1 MSSSTDTP
9 VSKLGSFVAGGAA
22 ACVAVTFTNPI
33 ETVKTR
39 LQLQGELVAGGSRL
53 YTGPAQAVS
62 LIYRTE
68 GMRGLQQGLA
78 CAYAYQILLNGSRL
92 GLYDPLRVALGGCV
106 LGDRSAHG
114 SAVLAVNAAAG
125 AAAGIIGAVLGSPL
139 QLVKT
144 RMQALAH
151 DGARLP
157 SAWPTLVA
165 VFKDRGVRGLY
176 QGVDAAILR
185 TGVGSAVQL
194 AVYSHAKEAL
204 GRHIPDG
211 MALYT
216 LASTISSVA
225 VCIAMNPFDVAM
237 TRMYNHRGSLYRGP
251 LDCLYKTVKSE
262 GFCALYKGHMA
273 QLLRVAPHTI
283 LCLTLMEQALRV
295 VRLVESRLP
304 QMRP

>member
-1 MSSSTDTP
+1 MSPSTDTP
-9 VSKLGSFVAGGAA
+9 VSKLGSFAAAGAA

-39 LQLQGELVAGGSRL
+39 LQLQGELVAGVSRL
-53 YTGPAQAVS
+53 YSGPAQAVS

-68 GMRGLQQGLA
+68 GLRGLQQGLA

-92 GLYDPLRVALGGCV
+92 GLYDPLRAALGGCV
-106 LGDRSAHG
+106 LSDRRTYGTA
-114 SAVLAVNAAAG
+114 ALAVNATAG
-125 AAAGIIGAVLGSPL
+125 AAAGMIGAALGSPL

-151 DGARLP
+151 GGAPLP
-157 SAWPTLVA
+157 AAWPTLVA
-165 VFKDRGVRGLY
+165 LFKDRGVRGLY
-176 QGVDAAILR
+176 QGVDAALLR

-204 GRHIPDG
+204 SRHVPDG

-216 LASTISSVA
+216 LASALSSVA

-237 TRMYNHRGSLYRGP
+237 TRMYHHRGGLYRGP
-251 LDCLYKTVKSE
+251 LDCLCKTVRQE
-262 GFCALYKGHMA
+262 GFSALYKGHLA
-273 QLLRVAPHTI
+273 QLLRIAPHTI

-295 VRLVESRLP
+295 VRLVENRLP
-304 QMRP
+304 QIRP